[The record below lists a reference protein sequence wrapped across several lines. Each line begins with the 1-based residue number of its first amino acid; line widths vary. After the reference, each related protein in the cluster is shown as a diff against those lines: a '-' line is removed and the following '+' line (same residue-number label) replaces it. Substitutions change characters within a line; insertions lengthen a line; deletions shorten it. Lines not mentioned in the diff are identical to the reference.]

1 MYLHLTLKWVN
12 MLFTVT
18 KVVQWFVLVMNIY
31 EGARLPS
38 VYIFHN
44 KHKIL
49 YNLVCPDSAVSCVDF
64 TSYNVPFCSILGVS
78 HFFLAVDSFT
88 WDKWILLAA
97 VLLDFFSKILEA

>member
-1 MYLHLTLKWVN
+1 MVC
-12 MLFTVT
+12 VG
-18 KVVQWFVLVMNIY
+18 Y
-31 EGARLPS
+31 EYIRGSSAPEC
-38 VYIFHN
+38 IFHN

-97 VLLDFFSKILEA
+97 VLLDFFSKILEACYRCKG